1 MDHDFWHQRW
11 QTNRIGFHQPEVNAQ
26 LQQFWP
32 RLELPP
38 GSRVFIP
45 LCGKSLDILWLRDQG
60 FDVVGVE
67 LSPIAVQ
74 AFFDENSLSC
84 GKQSLGSF
92 VRYQTDAIEI
102 FCGDYFDLTARLLG
116 DVRAVFDRASLIALP
131 PAMRQDYVRH
141 HAGLLVDNVP
151 VLLITLD
158 YDQGEMDG
166 PPFAVT
172 QAEVGHLYGGR
183 YQIECLLDVDVL
195 AREPHFAE
203 RGLSRLREKVYLLSA
218 T

>member
-11 QTNRIGFHQPEVNAQ
+11 QENQIGFHQPAVNAQ

-32 RLELPP
+32 RLELPS

-60 FDVVGVE
+60 FEVVGVE

-74 AFFDENSLSC
+74 AFFDENRLSFE
-84 GKQSLGSF
+84 QEQQGSF
-92 VRYQTDAIEI
+92 VRYHADGLEI
-102 FCGDYFDLTARLLG
+102 FCGNYFDLTPQHLG

-131 PAMRQDYVRH
+131 PAMRQDYVRQ
-141 HAGLLVDNVP
+141 HAGLLAANVP

-158 YDQGEMDG
+158 YNQDEMAG

-172 QAEVGHLYGGR
+172 QTEVEHLYGGR
-183 YQIECLLDVDVL
+183 YQVECLLEVDVL
-195 AREPHFAE
+195 AREPRFAE
-203 RGLSRLREKVYLLSA
+203 RGLSRLREKVYLLSSA
-218 T
+218 